1 MKFISWN
8 VNGIRACAK
17 KGFIDYLAL
26 EAPDMIGLQEVKA
39 KEDQNPILTEAAN
52 LGYGTYWHAAERPG
66 YSGTAVLTR
75 HTPLSV
81 IRGLEGR
88 IEDDNEGRVLTLEFE
103 KFYFVTVYTPNSKPD
118 LARLDYRTRWDQ
130 AFLDFILS
138 IEVRKPVIF
147 CGDLNVAHE
156 DIDLRNPKENR
167 GNAGFTDEERT
178 GFRTMLE
185 STYTD
190 SFRSLYPDTPLA
202 YSWWSNFFQ
211 ARARNIGWR
220 IDYHMVSKAL
230 APSITNAFI
239 RPEVLGSDHCPVGVE
254 VDI

>member
-17 KGFIDYLAL
+17 KGFIDYLVL

-39 KEDQNPILTEAAN
+39 KEDQNPILAEVAE
-52 LGYGTYWHAAERPG
+52 LGYETYWHAADRPG

-75 HTPLSV
+75 YTPLSV
-81 IRGLEGR
+81 IRGLEDR

-103 KFYFVTVYTPNSKPD
+103 KFFFVTVYTPNSKPD
-118 LARLDYRTRWDQ
+118 LARLAYRTRWDQ

-138 IEVRKPVIF
+138 LEARKPVIF

-178 GFRTMLE
+178 GFRALLE

-190 SFRSLYPDTPLA
+190 SFRSLYPDTPLV
-202 YSWWSNFFQ
+202 YTWWSNFFQ
-211 ARARNIGWR
+211 AREIGR
-220 IDYHMVSKAL
+220 AHV
-230 APSITNAFI
+230 
-239 RPEVLGSDHCPVGVE
+239 
-254 VDI
+254 